1 MTRRSQ
7 RSTHRSR
14 QSAAAS
20 STVHADSTPLVD
32 SPVQHSSV
40 QHSSVTATTTLTP
53 PRVFF
58 RYLWADFVRTL
69 RMWRTTVFV
78 LFLPVVLFLMFGLM
92 DGMKTDYSAGH
103 GNGTAYVMVSMAI
116 YAAATATTSVS
127 GATAIEI
134 SSGWGRQLSLTALR
148 TPGYFIAQICSAV
161 LITVLPIGLLF
172 IVGAACGADLIGA
185 GCWAGTFFLCLLV
198 ALPFSLYGLGTA
210 LLLRNEAAN
219 GMAISL
225 LSVMAFFGNLFAP
238 LQGVLLKIS
247 RFTPLYGAATL
258 ARWPLNEGVFHFYD
272 GSAVTTENIWWAIGN
287 IVAWTAIFAIM
298 CVFGARRR
306 NDK

>member
-134 SSGWGRQLSLTALR
+134 SS
-148 TPGYFIAQICSAV
+148 
-161 LITVLPIGLLF
+161 
-172 IVGAACGADLIGA
+172 VGG
-185 GCWAGTFFLCLLV
+185 V
-198 ALPFSLYGLGTA
+198 
-210 LLLRNEAAN
+210 N
-219 GMAISL
+219 
-225 LSVMAFFGNLFAP
+225 SV
-238 LQGVLLKIS
+238 
-247 RFTPLYGAATL
+247 
-258 ARWPLNEGVFHFYD
+258 
-272 GSAVTTENIWWAIGN
+272 
-287 IVAWTAIFAIM
+287 
-298 CVFGARRR
+298 
-306 NDK
+306 

>member
-116 YAAATATTSVS
+116 YA
-127 GATAIEI
+127 
-134 SSGWGRQLSLTALR
+134 
-148 TPGYFIAQICSAV
+148 
-161 LITVLPIGLLF
+161 
-172 IVGAACGADLIGA
+172 
-185 GCWAGTFFLCLLV
+185 
-198 ALPFSLYGLGTA
+198 
-210 LLLRNEAAN
+210 
-219 GMAISL
+219 
-225 LSVMAFFGNLFAP
+225 
-238 LQGVLLKIS
+238 
-247 RFTPLYGAATL
+247 
-258 ARWPLNEGVFHFYD
+258 
-272 GSAVTTENIWWAIGN
+272 GSYCYHQRVECYRYRN
-287 IVAWTAIFAIM
+287 IVWLGASTQFDGLAYPRIFHRQNMLCCSYYSASHWASFYRWCSM
-298 CVFGARRR
+298 WC
-306 NDK
+306 

>member
-127 GATAIEI
+127 GATATV
-134 SSGWGRQLSLTALR
+134 SYTHLTLP
-148 TPGYFIAQICSAV
+148 TICSV
-161 LITVLPIGLLF
+161 
-172 IVGAACGADLIGA
+172 
-185 GCWAGTFFLCLLV
+185 
-198 ALPFSLYGLGTA
+198 
-210 LLLRNEAAN
+210 
-219 GMAISL
+219 
-225 LSVMAFFGNLFAP
+225 
-238 LQGVLLKIS
+238 
-247 RFTPLYGAATL
+247 
-258 ARWPLNEGVFHFYD
+258 
-272 GSAVTTENIWWAIGN
+272 
-287 IVAWTAIFAIM
+287 
-298 CVFGARRR
+298 
-306 NDK
+306 

>member
-92 DGMKTDYSAGH
+92 DGMKT
-103 GNGTAYVMVSMAI
+103 AYVMVSMAV

-148 TPGYFIAQICSAV
+148 TPGYFIAKICSAV

>member
-103 GNGTAYVMVSMAI
+103 GNGTAYVMVSMAV

-148 TPGYFIAQICSAV
+148 TPGYFIAKICSAV

-172 IVGAACGADLIGA
+172 IVGAACGADLI
-185 GCWAGTFFLCLLV
+185 L
-198 ALPFSLYGLGTA
+198 SL
-210 LLLRNEAAN
+210 
-219 GMAISL
+219 IH
-225 LSVMAFFGNLFAP
+225 
-238 LQGVLLKIS
+238 I
-247 RFTPLYGAATL
+247 
-258 ARWPLNEGVFHFYD
+258 
-272 GSAVTTENIWWAIGN
+272 
-287 IVAWTAIFAIM
+287 
-298 CVFGARRR
+298 
-306 NDK
+306 